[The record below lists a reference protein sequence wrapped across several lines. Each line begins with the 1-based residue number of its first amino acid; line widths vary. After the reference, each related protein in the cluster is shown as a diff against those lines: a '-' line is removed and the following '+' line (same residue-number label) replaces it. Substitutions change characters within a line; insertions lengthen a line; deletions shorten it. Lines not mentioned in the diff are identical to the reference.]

1 MNERK
6 PSFAAL
12 VPLIIFV
19 LIYLAAGL
27 IYQFSGA
34 DMAFY
39 QFPIVAAILI
49 GTIIA
54 FAMTKGSIDSTFKI
68 FAKGVGN
75 IDILTMLMIYALAG
89 AFSSVA
95 AAMGGRDA
103 VVNFGLSI
111 VPPALLAAGIFV
123 ISAFFGT
130 ATGTS
135 CGSISA
141 IVPIAA
147 AVAMKGNLSVPIVVG
162 ACCGGAMFGDN
173 LSMISDT
180 TIAATRSQG
189 VEMRDKF
196 RVNLLIAL
204 PAAVLTILLLIVFGR
219 PDTVAEIGDL
229 SYNVVKIVPYIVV
242 LVLAL
247 VGLNVFLVL
256 VLGLFTAGIIGL
268 ACGDLTVAGFAQN
281 IWSGITG
288 MDETFYLTVFMG
300 GLAEIVQ
307 HNGGLEWL
315 ILKFRSIMKSKRS
328 AELGISAL
336 VSVIDCATANNTVA
350 IIVSGK
356 ISKDISREFKLDPRC
371 TASLLDIFSCVLQG
385 LIPYGAQLLIAAS
398 LTTAAG
404 FIISPANIVPSMWY
418 CFLLAVFGIVSIF
431 VPFADR
437 VCRKDPWNWEHDCP
451 ESKAVLI
458 ETSSAEELPE
468 N

>member
-1 MNERK
+1 MNEKK

-19 LIYLAAGL
+19 LIYLVAGL

-54 FAMTKGSIDSTFKI
+54 FAMTRGSIDNTFKV

-95 AAMGGRDA
+95 TAMGGRDA

-111 VPPALLAAGIFV
+111 VPPSLLAAGIFI

-147 AVAMKGNLSVPIVVG
+147 AVALKGNLSVPLVVG

-196 RVNLLIAL
+196 RVNLLIAI
-204 PAAVLTILLLIVFGR
+204 PASVITIILLIIFGR
-219 PDTVAEIGDL
+219 PETAAEIGDL
-229 SYNVVKIVPYIVV
+229 SFNVVKIIPYLVV

-247 VGLNVFLVL
+247 CGLNVFLVL
-256 VLGLFTAGIIGL
+256 VLGLFSAGIIGL
-268 ACGDLTVAGFAQN
+268 IYGDLTIAAFAQS

-315 ILKFRSIMKSKRS
+315 IQKVRGIMKSKRS
-328 AELGISAL
+328 AEVGISAL

-356 ISKDISREFKLDPRC
+356 ISKDISREYNVDPRR
-371 TASLLDIFSCVLQG
+371 TASLLDVFSCVFQG
-385 LIPYGAQLLIAAS
+385 IIPYGAQLLIAAS

-404 FIISPANIVPSMWY
+404 YTLSPANIVPSMWY
-418 CFLLAVFGIVSIF
+418 CFLLAAFGILSIF
-431 VPFADR
+431 VPFADGI
-437 VCRKDPWNWEHDCP
+437 CRKDPWSWDHDCA
-451 ESKAVLI
+451 ESKI
-458 ETSSAEELPE
+458 EEASAEE
-468 N
+468 